1 MIKPLISIA
10 IITYNQEN
18 FISQTLDSILN
29 QKHDFPYEIVIGED
43 CSTDNTKSVIEKY
56 VKQYPDIIK
65 PIYNNPNLGLIKN
78 FFNVLENCSGKYIM
92 ECAGDDYW
100 LPGKIQ
106 TQIKYMEKHPKV
118 GMCYGKA
125 KSFYQDKG
133 IFSKKSFGGKK
144 TKFDELFLGNS
155 IPALTVCYK
164 KELASIYINNIEPC
178 EKDWNMEDIP
188 MWLWFAKESKIV
200 FLNRIFGVYRVLLE
214 SESHFLD
221 SKKHKKYE
229 ESCYNVRK
237 FYSEKYGEEK
247 LLNDYC
253 LYWNFIEAWKNKN
266 QNDIIIY
273 ANLLP
278 SKYKNFQFFI
288 KKIIAKYDCL
298 FNLLILKRKK

>member
-1 MIKPLISIA
+1 MTKPLLSIA

-18 FISQTLDSILN
+18 FISQTLDSILT
-29 QKHDFPYEIVIGED
+29 QKHDFPYEIIIGED

-125 KSFYQDKG
+125 MSFYQDKG

-200 FLNRIFGVYRVLLE
+200 FINRIFGVYRVLLE

-221 SKKHKKYE
+221 SQKQNKYE
-229 ESCYNVRK
+229 ESCYNIRK

-266 QNDIIIY
+266 QNDIIKY
-273 ANLLP
+273 
-278 SKYKNFQFFI
+278 SKYLPRKYRNIQFYL
-288 KKIIAKYDCL
+288 KKIISKHDCL
-298 FNLLILKRKK
+298 FNLLIIKR